1 MRPSTA
7 HAATTP
13 AAHFTRIILWPQKA
27 QKTQK
32 CSFDH
37 LSFAP
42 VYFFL
47 PLDASDDPTFALVFH
62 VRRRRLRCI
71 PSEVSLD
78 DAQREIDPRR
88 QSTGRRDRLVLF
100 DETQPAFDLDFGKR
114 LRESIEKVVMRRGR
128 LAIEQTSPAELER
141 AGAD

>member
-37 LSFAP
+37 LSFVP
-42 VYFFL
+42 QTIQ
-47 PLDASDDPTFALVFH
+47 PLLWYSMYVAVACAASRPKYLSTTRSARSIPEDSPPDVEIVSSSSTKRSP
-62 VRRRRLRCI
+62 RLT
-71 PSEVSLD
+71 L
-78 DAQREIDPRR
+78 
-88 QSTGRRDRLVLF
+88 
-100 DETQPAFDLDFGKR
+100 
-114 LRESIEKVVMRRGR
+114 
-128 LAIEQTSPAELER
+128 TSGNDCANR
-141 AGAD
+141 S